1 MTQNSKSDDTKQREK
16 SILKSG
22 QFYLIYENKNSDLIL
37 EDKTKRGLEVREL
50 NNDERYGVDAEKG
63 MIYDIDGIGH
73 RVGIRWHFPKPKY
86 SLEYVIKIAEEMEAK
101 YKSIREMTCPD
112 DDY

>member
-1 MTQNSKSDDTKQREK
+1 MGKYDWKPNREIIAKTMTQNSKSDDIKQRER

-22 QFYLIYENKNSDLIL
+22 QFYLIYENENSDLIL

-73 RVGIRWHFPKPKY
+73 RVGIRWHFPKP
-86 SLEYVIKIAEEMEAK
+86 
-101 YKSIREMTCPD
+101 
-112 DDY
+112 